1 MLTIAKWSVEDYH
14 KMIETG
20 ILNDRPVELLEGTII
35 EMSPEGPLHRK
46 KCDTVAEYLRE
57 KLKGYAKVYEAHPV
71 TLSNSEPEPDIA
83 IVRLPVSLY
92 DTRHPYPEDIY
103 WLIEI
108 SDTTLTKDLEEKRL
122 IYAKAGIRE
131 YWVIE
136 VEKKQLR
143 VFKDLAKYN
152 YQQEQI
158 YTKVEISPLAFPEIK
173 LLVKNL
179 VE

>member
-1 MLTIAKWSVEDYH
+1 MITIAKWSVEDYH

-20 ILNDRPVELLEGTII
+20 ILKQRSVELLEGNIV

-46 KCDTVAEYLRE
+46 QCDTVAEYLRD
-57 KLKGYAKVYEAHPV
+57 KLKGIAKVYEAHPV

-92 DTRHPYPEDIY
+92 DNHHPYSEDIY

-122 IYAKAGIRE
+122 VYANAGIQE

-136 VEKKQLR
+136 IDKKQLR
-143 VFKDLAKYN
+143 RFRKVVNTD
-152 YQQEQI
+152 YQKEEI
-158 YTKVEISPLAFPEIK
+158 YMKGEISPLAFPEIK
-173 LLVKNL
+173 LLVENL
-179 VE
+179 I